1 MSSSPST
8 IPTSAAHRWPTRRDW
23 PTSSHVA
30 EELDRYRAGEVD
42 AFAVDETIHQY
53 HRAAQELWKFCSSG
67 GVGTNTGIVAEPR
80 PGSANS
86 FVEWDAPCAGAKA
99 ECELRLTEDTRVAA
113 VIALP
118 PIY

>member
-1 MSSSPST
+1 M
-8 IPTSAAHRWPTRRDW
+8 AHEARLADLLE
-23 PTSSHVA
+23 HVA

-86 FVEWDAPCAGAKA
+86 FVEWDAPCASAKA